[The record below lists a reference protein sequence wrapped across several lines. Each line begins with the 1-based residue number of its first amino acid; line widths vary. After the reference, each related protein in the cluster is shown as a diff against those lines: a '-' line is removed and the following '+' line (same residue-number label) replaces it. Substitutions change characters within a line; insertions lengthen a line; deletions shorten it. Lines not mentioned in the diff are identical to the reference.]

1 MFVKQKVQTP
11 YGNGFIKEIRPNDIV
26 VQPTAWALA
35 NDQKPVF
42 YMNPKDVKPL
52 FAKGDLVSSVFGT
65 GKIIDIREN
74 DGIYVITAM
83 NWLLADGK
91 SPTFFMNDDSF
102 KKLPPTEFEI
112 AWKKAAAL
120 KEEAKA
126 QYVQKKFAE
135 AKILYAKVIDTIR
148 VTNSFF
154 SLPPLLFLHADD
166 K

>member
-1 MFVKQKVQTP
+1 MVSSKKYVPMTLLYNQQR
-11 YGNGFIKEIRPNDIV
+11 GLWRMIKS
-26 VQPTAWALA
+26 Q
-35 NDQKPVF
+35 F
-42 YMNPKDVKPL
+42 FFMNPKDVKPL
-52 FAKGDLVSSVFGT
+52 FGDLVSSVFGT